1 MAAIE
6 MKMVVMMAKN
16 VGGGQDEVKEKESSR
31 VKERGGKKRTTSH
44 IYIFKFQN
52 LDYFLSESHSQFK
65 NTLINII
72 HYIQPSLVN
81 VRIRHEDTAYLK
93 CPF

>member
-65 NTLINII
+65 NTLSNII
-72 HYIQPSLVN
+72 MVKHWKRWLQTLYTTISS
-81 VRIRHEDTAYLK
+81 K
-93 CPF
+93 C

>member
-44 IYIFKFQN
+44 IYI
-52 LDYFLSESHSQFK
+52 
-65 NTLINII
+65 
-72 HYIQPSLVN
+72 V
-81 VRIRHEDTAYLK
+81 
-93 CPF
+93 